1 MTDHSKEELTMS
13 RALLEDF
20 KRYAARDMRNQ
31 IVGVLQDR
39 LDLNKTRTMTFTED
53 GLELAIKLIEE
64 MND

>member
-13 RALLEDF
+13 RGLLEDF

-31 IVGVLQDR
+31 IVEVLQER